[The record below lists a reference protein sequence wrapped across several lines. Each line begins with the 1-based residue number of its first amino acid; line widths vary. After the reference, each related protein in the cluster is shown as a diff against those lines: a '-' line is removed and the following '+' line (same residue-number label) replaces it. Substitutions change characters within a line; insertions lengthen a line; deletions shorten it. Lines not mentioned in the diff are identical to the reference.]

1 MNHPTLAH
9 IYRVATMKGTC
20 ALLILREQV
29 PASELDKCKC
39 KTAGKKTASL
49 FSKQGKIKKK
59 TNKIFSILFSYTI
72 IFITMIPISRKSTLK
87 YRYNYRCM
95 HKFV

>member
-9 IYRVATMKGTC
+9 IYRVDTMKGTC

-39 KTAGKKTASL
+39 KTAGKKL
-49 FSKQGKIKKK
+49 QVFSQNREK
-59 TNKIFSILFSYTI
+59 
-72 IFITMIPISRKSTLK
+72 SRKKQT
-87 YRYNYRCM
+87 
-95 HKFV
+95 KFLAYFSLILSFSSL

>member
-39 KTAGKKTASL
+39 KTAGKKQQV
-49 FSKQGKIKKK
+49 FSQNRENQEK